1 MSIWI
6 AVAIFTA
13 VLSVI
18 EGAFFLYRVVH
29 NAERRRVKSRLG
41 VLTATGYAENSPEV
55 DIERQRLLSQIPW
68 LHRLLG
74 SLRGSDKGR
83 LLLEQAGIQRPVG
96 FFVLLTIALPTAGFL
111 VGSWTPLPLIVL
123 APASLLLGGFPYLY
137 VRFKK
142 SRRVERF
149 HAQLPEAME
158 LMARALKAGHAFPG
172 GLKMVADEMDDPIG
186 GEFNKTLSE
195 INLGVDVT
203 TALKNFVDRVDCA
216 DLRFFVISV
225 ILQRETGGN
234 LAEILENIASL
245 IRERFKLHGR
255 IRVLSAEGR
264 FSAIV
269 LIGIPI
275 FVAIALAFVNP
286 EYIRVL
292 LTDPFGNLLVGF
304 AISLMALGVFVMKRM
319 IAIKV

>member
-6 AVAIFTA
+6 GVAVFAA

-18 EGAFFLYRVVH
+18 EGAFLLYRAVH
-29 NAERRRVKSRLG
+29 NPERRRVRSRLG
-41 VLTATGYAENSPEV
+41 VLTATGHEQNGLEI

-68 LHRLLG
+68 LHRILG

-96 FFVLLTIALPTAGFL
+96 FFVLLTLVLPAAGFM
-111 VGSWTPLPLIVL
+111 VGSWTSLPVIIFV
-123 APASLLLGGFPYLY
+123 PASLLLGGIPYLY
-137 VRFKK
+137 VRLKK
-142 SRRVERF
+142 SRRIERF
-149 HAQLPEAME
+149 QAQLPEAME

-186 GEFNKTLSE
+186 GEFRKTLSE

-203 TALKNFVDRVDCA
+203 TALKNLADRVDCP

-225 ILQRETGGN
+225 IIQRETGGN

-269 LIGIPI
+269 LIGIPF
-275 FVAIALAFVNP
+275 FVVIALAFLNP

-292 LTDPFGNLLVGF
+292 LTDPVGKLLVGF
-304 AISLMALGVFVMKRM
+304 AISLMVLGIFVMKRM